1 MAINWDKV
9 FEIRDDR
16 NGGWYWVQKEVLSS
30 DKLLP
35 SDKLV
40 YSGLAYF
47 ANNKTQQAY
56 PTVRTIAN
64 LLKIAKSTVQLS
76 IKKLVAYKLVGIEK
90 VKTKHGRSNTYV
102 LLKVSISGIVVPI
115 VGTSQKVVP
124 IDDGLVPNYDEVV
137 PIDRSYPRTNNTN
150 EQELNNNRV
159 LTLNERQIKVQQ
171 LKEKLKEHLIMV
183 ES

>member
-1 MAINWDKV
+1 MAYNWDKV

-16 NGGWYWVQKEVLSS
+16 NGGWYWVQKEILSS

-40 YSGLAYF
+40 YSGLAYY

-76 IKKLVAYKLVGIEK
+76 IKKLVAYRLIGIEK

-115 VGTSQKVVP
+115 AGTSHEVVP
-124 IDDGLVPNYDEVV
+124 DSGGLVPNYDEVV
-137 PIDRSYPRTNNTN
+137 PIDRSYPRTNNNN
-150 EQELNNNRV
+150 EQELNNNSILSLEESQKR
-159 LTLNERQIKVQQ
+159 IQ
-171 LKEKLKEHLIMV
+171 LIRDQLLDR
-183 ES
+183 